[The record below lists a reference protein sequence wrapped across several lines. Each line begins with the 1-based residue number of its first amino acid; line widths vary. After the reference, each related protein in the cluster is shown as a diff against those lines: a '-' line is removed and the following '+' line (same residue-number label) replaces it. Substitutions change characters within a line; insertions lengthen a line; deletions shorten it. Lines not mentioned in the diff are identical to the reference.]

1 MQKLLLL
8 VSNELS
14 STLSFSYFH
23 FVLPS
28 RASTFCL
35 ISSWSTCA
43 RYSSPLGQLAGTCV
57 GAAIQP
63 PGAPGMPTQQ
73 KGKISHT
80 ERMSNLGWITINSLN
95 YIITYIIYQIESF
108 NTVESCKFVGGG
120 GNFHSCQI
128 LFSFSQCH
136 LDLLASMKRGIYT
149 DSIYC
154 MKQRS
159 KLFLKL

>member
-23 FVLPS
+23 FALPS

-95 YIITYIIYQIESF
+95 YINIVYQIESF
-108 NTVESCKFVGGG
+108 NTVESFKFVGGG
-120 GNFHSCQI
+120 GGQFPELSN
-128 LFSFSQCH
+128 SFRFQ
-136 LDLLASMKRGIYT
+136 SMSFGFTCIHEKRNIY
-149 DSIYC
+149 S
-154 MKQRS
+154 
-159 KLFLKL
+159 